1 MRSRA
6 EWTGMLINV
15 VLNNCPTNCIY
26 KIPGKLSTKLQSIIN
41 CAGILMKQFEEPVT
55 LIKNNIAVL
64 VLIDSGFGCGFGFN
78 ITTQRMNM

>member
-1 MRSRA
+1 
-6 EWTGMLINV
+6 
-15 VLNNCPTNCIY
+15 
-26 KIPGKLSTKLQSIIN
+26 
-41 CAGILMKQFEEPVT
+41 MKQFEEPVT